1 MKKIQKILERR
12 NYIISLA
19 IIAGLLLAF
28 LFEGFV
34 KNIDQNVSSFYRVL
48 GGEKEPADSIVI
60 ISIDADDIE
69 KLGGWPLKRTY
80 YALLVSELTNLEVK
94 KIGIEILL
102 SSNVALQSVYNDLLN
117 EEIGRSK
124 RVVVSS
130 LVTDENKFGEK
141 FDRDSLIYSQ
151 PKIDLPQIQSGHLN
165 YFSNGGLSI
174 PSSIYINGKREKAFS
189 IALAGDNF
197 SNIETLM
204 KVNPY
209 CSWKKFTHYSLIE
222 FFKAVESGEQLLK
235 NFKDKIV
242 LIGVTDPTIAKT
254 LRSNYDDELP
264 GVGFHALALD
274 NILTGRLITNQFSTF
289 VNVAA
294 LILLIVCA
302 QFGKKNKAVMLISA
316 GIIYF
321 VVTLFLFNVS
331 NIEVSYSIFILPF
344 LFVLSAESLF
354 YFLRTKIKLDETYSE
369 TEALRSALSYKE
381 DRLAKLQKEIEHGNG
396 LETETL
402 LQKIKLLQDEIT
414 KLKEYDEANNSV
426 TQSVESVVKNFN
438 GIVYC
443 SQEIDSIVNLIKK
456 ISSTNATAL
465 ISGESGSG
473 KELIAHAIHDLS
485 ERKKQNFVAL
495 NCAALPETLLE
506 SELFGHVRGA
516 FTNAIGDKKGLFEL
530 ADSGTIFLDEVGETS
545 EMFQAKLLR
554 VIQFGEFQKVGSP
567 ETKHVDVRVIAAT
580 NRDIEQLVKQKKFRE
595 DLYYRLNVLRIELP
609 PLRERKD
616 DIEVIAN
623 YFVKRE
629 NPSLQISRAVMQS
642 FFNNEWNGNVRE
654 LESIIKRAAIFA
666 ASENRNVIK
675 LGDLPDDYRKYEKL
689 SLENLI
695 LDSLRSKKFSH
706 SSINETAKELGNL
719 SRTMVTENFR
729 GIFFREYVKS
739 NYDLEK
745 AVAEIAG
752 TNENESLEK
761 IRSKISVYLEN
772 IRKDLV
778 KVENRDFEAVKN
790 SFPAKYK
797 NLPSRYHQ
805 YLDLIIKRMIEKA

>member
-12 NYIISLA
+12 NYIGYLT
-19 IIAGLLLAF
+19 IIAGLVLAF

-34 KNIDQNVSSFYRVL
+34 KNIDQSVSSFYRML
-48 GGEKEPADSIVI
+48 GGEKKPADSVVI

-117 EEIGRSK
+117 EEIGKSK

-165 YFSNGGLSI
+165 YFSNGGLFV
-174 PSSIYINGKREKAFS
+174 PSSIYVNGKREKAFS

-204 KVNPY
+204 KINLY

-222 FFKAVESGEQLLK
+222 FFKAVESDEPSLK
-235 NFKDKIV
+235 NLKDKIV

-254 LRSNYDDELP
+254 LHSNYDDELP
-264 GVGFHALALD
+264 GVGLHALALD
-274 NILTGRLITNQFSTF
+274 NILTGRLITKQFSWF
-289 VNVAA
+289 INAAA
-294 LILLIVCA
+294 LIFLILCV
-302 QFGKKNKAVMLISA
+302 QFGKRNRAALLLSP

-321 VVTLFLFNVS
+321 AVTFLLLNFMY
-331 NIEVSYSIFILPF
+331 IEVSYSFFILPL
-344 LFVLSAESLF
+344 LFVLGAESAF
-354 YFLRTKIKLDETYSE
+354 YFLRTKIALDETYSE
-369 TEALRSALSYKE
+369 TEALRSALSYKG
-381 DRLAKLQKEIEHGNG
+381 DQLAKLQKEIEHGNG
-396 LETETL
+396 LEAETL

-426 TQSVESVVKNFN
+426 IVPVENVVKNFN

-443 SQEIDSIVNLIKK
+443 SQEIDNIVNIIKK

-530 ADSGTIFLDEVGETS
+530 ADGGTIFLDEVGETS
-545 EMFQAKLLR
+545 ELFQAKLLR

-567 ETKHVDVRVIAAT
+567 ETKHVDVRIIAAT
-580 NRDIEQLVKQKKFRE
+580 NRNIEQLVKQKKFRE

-616 DIEVIAN
+616 DIEVLAN
-623 YFVKRE
+623 YFMKRE

-642 FFNNEWNGNVRE
+642 LVNNEWHGNVRE
-654 LESIIKRAAIFA
+654 LESIIKRVAIFA

-729 GIFFREYVKS
+729 GIFFREYVKFDF
-739 NYDLEK
+739 NLEK
-745 AVAEIAG
+745 SISEIAG
-752 TNENESLEK
+752 SDDNDTLEK
-761 IRSKISVYLEN
+761 IRSKTSVYLEN
-772 IRKDLV
+772 VRKDLV
-778 KVENRDFEAVKN
+778 KIENRNFETVKN

>member
-1 MKKIQKILERR
+1 MKKIQKILERQ
-12 NYIISLA
+12 NYIILLA

-28 LFEGFV
+28 LFEGPV
-34 KNIDQNVSSFYRVL
+34 KNLDQSVSFFYGML
-48 GGEKEPADSIVI
+48 GGEKEPDSSVVI

-80 YALLVSELTNLEVK
+80 YALLVNELTNLEAK

-102 SSNVALQSVYNDLLN
+102 SSNVALQSVYSDLLN
-117 EEIGRSK
+117 EEIGKSNK
-124 RVVVSS
+124 VVVSS
-130 LVTDENKFGEK
+130 LITDENKYGEK
-141 FDRDSLIYSQ
+141 FDKDSLIYSQ
-151 PKIDLPQIQSGHLN
+151 PKIDLPHIPSGHLN
-165 YFSNGGLSI
+165 YFSSGGLFV
-174 PSSIYINGKREKAFS
+174 PSSIYVNGKREKSFS
-189 IALAGDNF
+189 LALAGDNF

-204 KVNPY
+204 KINLY
-209 CSWKKFTHYSLIE
+209 CPWKKITHYSLIE
-222 FFKAVESGEQLLK
+222 FFKAVGSDEPSLK
-235 NFKDKIV
+235 NLKDKIV
-242 LIGVTDPTIAKT
+242 LVGVTDPTIAKT
-254 LRSNYDDELP
+254 LHSNYDDELP

-274 NILTGRLITNQFSTF
+274 NILTGRLITNQFSSF
-289 VNVAA
+289 INAA
-294 LILLIVCA
+294 AIILLILFA
-302 QFGKKNKAVMLISA
+302 QFTKRNRAVILLSL
-316 GIIYF
+316 GVIYF
-321 VVTLFLFNVS
+321 GITFFLFNFVY
-331 NIEVSYSIFILPF
+331 IEVSYSFFILPLF
-344 LFVLSAESLF
+344 FVLSAETAF

-369 TEALRSALSYKE
+369 TEVLRSALSYKE
-381 DRLAKLQKEIEHGNG
+381 EQLTKLQKEIEHGNG

-402 LQKIKLLQDEIT
+402 IQKIKLLQDEIT
-414 KLKEYDEANNSV
+414 KLKEYDEADNSV
-426 TQSVESVVKNFN
+426 LQTADNSAKIFN

-443 SQEIDSIVNLIKK
+443 SKEIDNIINLIKK

-473 KELIAHAIHDLS
+473 KELIARAIHDLS

-530 ADSGTIFLDEVGETS
+530 ADGGTIFLDEVGETT
-545 EMFQAKLLR
+545 ELFQAKLLR

-567 ETKHVDVRVIAAT
+567 ETKHVDVRIIAAT

-595 DLYYRLNVLRIELP
+595 DLYYRLNVLRIGLP

-616 DIEVIAN
+616 DIEVLAN

-629 NPSLQISRAVMQS
+629 SPSLQISRAVMQS
-642 FFNNEWNGNVRE
+642 LLNNQWNGNVRE

-706 SSINETAKELGNL
+706 SSINETAKELGDI

-739 NYDLEK
+739 DYDLEK
-745 AVAEIAG
+745 SITEVAGSAEA
-752 TNENESLEK
+752 ESLEK
-761 IRSKISVYLEN
+761 IRSKASTYLEN

-778 KVENRDFEAVKN
+778 KIEKRDFETVKN